1 VYAVVERGTAVPPS
15 RQVAA
20 HLRAQIASGA
30 LPPGAPLPS
39 ILRLSQEHEVA
50 TNTIRKA
57 LAILKDE
64 GLIETVVGY
73 GTFVKRQASS

>member
-1 VYAVVERGTAVPPS
+1 MYAVVERGTPVPPS

-20 HLRAQIASGA
+20 YLRAQIQAGV

-57 LAILKDE
+57 LRILKDE
-64 GLIETVVGY
+64 GLIETVIGY
-73 GTFVKRQASS
+73 GTFVKRQ

>member
-1 VYAVVERGTAVPPS
+1 MYAVVERGTPVPPS
-15 RQVAA
+15 RQVANL
-20 HLRAQIASGA
+20 LRAQIQAGT

-57 LAILKDE
+57 LRILKDE

-73 GTFVKRQASS
+73 GTFVKGG